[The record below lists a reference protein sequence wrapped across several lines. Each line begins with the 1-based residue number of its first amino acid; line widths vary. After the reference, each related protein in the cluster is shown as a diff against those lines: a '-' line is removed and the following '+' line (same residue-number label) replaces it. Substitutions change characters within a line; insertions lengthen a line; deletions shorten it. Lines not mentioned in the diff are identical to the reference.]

1 MGREKQEWRE
11 RKVDRREGGREE
23 RRKKKDESD
32 RARGKLPPL
41 VILPPT
47 LQRSNF
53 LFLIICEYSNTEG
66 STSVYRECEWADKSW
81 NILLLL
87 RKSWLLPALPGN
99 ISGKQLSAAD
109 VSFLTSQTTLWKL
122 NHSKPERQVTPYRK
136 HIYTHALRIFEDT
149 FRSKLWN
156 SVEKDFMVLNQ
167 TFTAQLPPQ
176 KDYTIIFDCFHYKP
190 HSFPCDQN

>member
-1 MGREKQEWRE
+1 MKRNTGGWGGKNRSWRE
-11 RKVDRREGGREE
+11 RKVDQREGRREE
-23 RRKKKDESD
+23 RRKKKDESE
-32 RARGKLPPL
+32 RVRGNLPPL

-47 LQRSNF
+47 FQRSNF

-109 VSFLTSQTTLWKL
+109 VSFLTWRTTLWKR
-122 NHSKPERQVTPYRK
+122 NHSKPQRQVTPYRK
-136 HIYTHALRIFEDT
+136 HIYTRALGFLKI
-149 FRSKLWN
+149 RS
-156 SVEKDFMVLNQ
+156 
-167 TFTAQLPPQ
+167 
-176 KDYTIIFDCFHYKP
+176 
-190 HSFPCDQN
+190 DQNYETWLRKILWS